1 MMKNAVLVAVF
12 LLLWTGASAQIAE
25 RLQAEVYGSILDASD
40 LQPIPYVNV
49 YVRHGYGMS
58 SNINGYFS
66 LPCHSGD
73 TIIFSCIGYETVRYA
88 VPDSLMSKS
97 RIVGVLMT
105 ADTVMLPEVVVLPF
119 NIKQIEYEVMHL
131 PPDAEMQ
138 VATDNVFEAVHTA
151 LTMPATYFDEGPKAQ
166 LASYTTRLEYAG
178 MYSPQQTLTFIGTNS
193 GILRY
198 MARVAKKRAAE
209 NRVHSINVSRQLQ
222 IMEDVRKFV
231 TSRSD
236 TADVN
241 YGKEEA
247 Q

>member
-66 LPCHSGD
+66 LSCHSGD

-88 VPDSLMSKS
+88 VPDSLMSKP

-105 ADTVMLPEVVVLPF
+105 ADTVMLPEVIVLPF

-138 VATDNVFEAVHTA
+138 VATDNVSEAVHTA

-198 MARVAKKRAAE
+198 MARVAKKRSAE

-236 TADVN
+236 TANVN